1 MCFEISVLAKWGEER
16 MRPYTK
22 VMARGA
28 GHFSGGLGGGTAT
41 EYAFLL
47 ALIVLVAFGAIAS
60 LGPQVESKCTAISD
74 NFPEVRWK
82 DDSPHRFQLG
92 DRPQTAQYRSPV
104 GEPTP
109 DTP

>member
-1 MCFEISVLAKWGEER
+1 MCFEMSVLAKWGEEK
-16 MRPYTK
+16 MRPYTT

-60 LGPQVESKCTAISD
+60 LGPYVDGKCATIS
-74 NFPEVRWK
+74 NNLPEVRWRN
-82 DDSPHRFQLG
+82 DSPHRFRL
-92 DRPQTAQYRSPV
+92 DAPPQTAQYRSPV
-104 GEPTP
+104 NEPTP
-109 DTP
+109 DAP